1 VLRTIPVP
9 NYPSGLAAD
18 DRATWVVYVLPGGE
32 SQGSA
37 AAAVID
43 ARFNDVTQTVEL
55 NRSFGGSD
63 GIVLAAGSAWVA
75 DPGFVTRIDEE
86 SGKVQALI
94 PVGLSGETDVIFD
107 GAAIWA
113 IGGSG
118 IVRIDPT
125 TNELAATIPVAQGL
139 PSGPSPTALSVGSG
153 AVWVANRLLGGRG
166 QSFGSGK
173 RGTVSRIDPA
183 TNAVVATITVGHEPF
198 AIAADDTAVW
208 VANRTDFTISKID
221 PRTNRVTDTIR
232 IGNRPQGLAAGDGAV
247 WVSVA

>member
-118 IVRIDPT
+118 IVRIDQASAAEASRSGPASEARSPGSTRRRTPSSPRSPSAMSRSRSRPT
-125 TNELAATIPVAQGL
+125 TQR
-139 PSGPSPTALSVGSG
+139 SGSPTGPI
-153 AVWVANRLLGGRG
+153 
-166 QSFGSGK
+166 
-173 RGTVSRIDPA
+173 SRSRRSIL
-183 TNAVVATITVGHEPF
+183 ER
-198 AIAADDTAVW
+198 TA
-208 VANRTDFTISKID
+208 
-221 PRTNRVTDTIR
+221 
-232 IGNRPQGLAAGDGAV
+232 
-247 WVSVA
+247 